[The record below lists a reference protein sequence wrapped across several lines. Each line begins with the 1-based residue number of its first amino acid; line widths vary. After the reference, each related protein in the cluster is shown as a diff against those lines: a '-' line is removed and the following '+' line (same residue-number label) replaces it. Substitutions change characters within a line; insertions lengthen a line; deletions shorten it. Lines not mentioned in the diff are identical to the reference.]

1 MSEDWNAPSS
11 SGGTSFEKKSYGGS
25 SSGFGAK
32 ANGFG
37 IGVGRGRGRGR
48 GFQSFGEQGGVGGLT
63 NGTTNGTSN
72 GGDSGWN
79 DAPSNDTSSSPWD
92 ESSSSGAG
100 KRSFE
105 SKSSFGGGGGGG
117 RGGRDRGGR
126 SFGDSENGGGR
137 SFGRREGGG
146 GGGSSGGDRACY
158 NCGET
163 GHMSRECPTK
173 ESGGGGGDRACYNCG
188 ETGHMSRECPTKA
201 SGGGGG
207 DRACYNCGET
217 GHMSRECPTK
227 ESGGGGGGGGGGN
240 CFRCGESGHFAKECP
255 NPDTRTEGE
264 GGEAKPPASTYV
276 PPPPSEEEEQIYMS
290 TQQGIN
296 FNRYDD
302 IPVEVSGRDGPKNIR
317 SFEEAGLDE
326 TVLENVRKARYAKP
340 TPVQKYAIPIIGAG
354 LDLMACAQ
362 TGSGKTAA
370 FLLPIITNMITQLG
384 CVSCFSVVQEPLAL
398 IVSPTRELAS
408 QIQSE
413 ARKFCRN
420 TSLRPVVIYGGTSV
434 AHQTR
439 EVQNGCSILV
449 ATPGRMHDFIGR
461 GHIGLG
467 KLKYLILDEAD
478 RMVDMGF
485 GPEIQKLI
493 DHPHMPPKGE
503 RQTLMFSATFPP
515 EIQEKAGMYLNDYLF
530 LTVGRVG
537 GAASDIEQRVLSV
550 KQFEKREKLME
561 ILRDQNEDDRT
572 LVFVEMKRNADFL
585 ATLLSQSDFHATS
598 IHGDRQQQEREE
610 ALREFKIGRA
620 PILVATSVAAR
631 GLDIPKVKHVVNYDL
646 PKEIDEYVHRI
657 GRTGRV
663 GNTGRSTSFYDAE
676 KDSNIARAL
685 IKILADASQ
694 DVPEFLEE
702 AAESALGTYYGN
714 AGGSFGGRDTRKFG
728 GRGGGG
734 GGGGRGGSSFGG
746 NSGGDEWGSGGG
758 GDGGTVDESWD

>member
-1 MSEDWNAPSS
+1 MSEDWDAPSS

-25 SSGFGAK
+25 SSGFGSK

-48 GFQSFGEQGGVGGLT
+48 GFQSFAEQGGVGGLT
-63 NGTTNGTSN
+63 NGTTNSTSN

-79 DAPSNDTSSSPWD
+79 DSPSNGTSSSPWD
-92 ESSSSGAG
+92 DSSSSGAG

-126 SFGDSENGGGR
+126 SFGDSENGGGGR
-137 SFGRREGGG
+137 SFGRREGG

-173 ESGGGGGDRACYNCG
+173 ESA
-188 ETGHMSRECPTKA
+188 
-201 SGGGGG
+201 
-207 DRACYNCGET
+207 
-217 GHMSRECPTK
+217 
-227 ESGGGGGGGGGGN
+227 
-240 CFRCGESGHFAKECP
+240 
-255 NPDTRTEGE
+255 EGE
-264 GGEAKPPASTYV
+264 GGEAKPPASTYI

-302 IPVEVSGRDGPKNIR
+302 IPVEVSGRDGPKHIR

-370 FLLPIITNMITQLG
+370 FLLPIITNMITQSG

-408 QIQSE
+408 QIQNE

-434 AHQTR
+434 SHQTR

-550 KQFEKREKLME
+550 KQYEKREKLME

-572 LVFVEMKRNADFL
+572 LVFVETKRNADFL

-610 ALREFKIGRA
+610 ALRDFKIGRA

-646 PKEIDEYVHRI
+646 PSDIDEYVHRI

-663 GNTGRSTSFYDAE
+663 GNTGRSTSFYDAD
-676 KDSNIARAL
+676 KDASIARAL

-702 AAESALGTYYGN
+702 AADSAIGTYHGN

-734 GGGGRGGSSFGG
+734 GGGGGGSSFGG

-758 GDGGTVDESWD
+758 GDGGGTVDESWD

>member
-1 MSEDWNAPSS
+1 MSEDWDAPSS

-25 SSGFGAK
+25 SSGFGSK

-48 GFQSFGEQGGVGGLT
+48 GFQSFAEQGGVGGLT

-79 DAPSNDTSSSPWD
+79 DSPSNGTSSSPWD
-92 ESSSSGAG
+92 DSSSSGAG

-126 SFGDSENGGGR
+126 SFGDSENGGGGR
-137 SFGRREGGG
+137 SFGR
-146 GGGSSGGDRACY
+146 
-158 NCGET
+158 
-163 GHMSRECPTK
+163 P
-173 ESGGGGGDRACYNCG
+173 
-188 ETGHMSRECPTKA
+188 
-201 SGGGGG
+201 
-207 DRACYNCGET
+207 
-217 GHMSRECPTK
+217 
-227 ESGGGGGGGGGGN
+227 
-240 CFRCGESGHFAKECP
+240 
-255 NPDTRTEGE
+255 EGE
-264 GGEAKPPASTYV
+264 GGEAKPPASTYI

-302 IPVEVSGRDGPKNIR
+302 IPVEVSGRDGPKHIR

-370 FLLPIITNMITQLG
+370 FLLPIITNMITQSG

-408 QIQSE
+408 QIQNE

-434 AHQTR
+434 SHQTR

-550 KQFEKREKLME
+550 KQYEKREKLME

-572 LVFVEMKRNADFL
+572 LVFVETKRNADFL

-610 ALREFKIGRA
+610 ALRDFKIGRA

-646 PKEIDEYVHRI
+646 PSDIDEYVHRI

-663 GNTGRSTSFYDAE
+663 GNTGRSTSFYDAD
-676 KDSNIARAL
+676 KDASIARAL

-702 AAESALGTYYGN
+702 AADSAIGTYHGN

-734 GGGGRGGSSFGG
+734 GGGGGGSSFGG

-758 GDGGTVDESWD
+758 GDGGGTVDESWD

>member
-137 SFGRREGGG
+137 SFGR
-146 GGGSSGGDRACY
+146 
-158 NCGET
+158 
-163 GHMSRECPTK
+163 P
-173 ESGGGGGDRACYNCG
+173 
-188 ETGHMSRECPTKA
+188 
-201 SGGGGG
+201 
-207 DRACYNCGET
+207 
-217 GHMSRECPTK
+217 
-227 ESGGGGGGGGGGN
+227 
-240 CFRCGESGHFAKECP
+240 
-255 NPDTRTEGE
+255 EGE

>member
-1 MSEDWNAPSS
+1 MSEDWDAPSS

-25 SSGFGAK
+25 SSGFGSK

-48 GFQSFGEQGGVGGLT
+48 GFQSFAEQGGVGGLT

-79 DAPSNDTSSSPWD
+79 DSPSNGTSSSPWD
-92 ESSSSGAG
+92 DSSSSGAG

-126 SFGDSENGGGR
+126 SFGDSENGGGGR

-173 ESGGGGGDRACYNCG
+173 ESGGGGGDRACYSCG
-188 ETGHMSRECPTKA
+188 ETGHMSRECPTKS

-207 DRACYNCGET
+207 DRACYSCGET

-227 ESGGGGGGGGGGN
+227 S
-240 CFRCGESGHFAKECP
+240 SA
-255 NPDTRTEGE
+255 EGE
-264 GGEAKPPASTYV
+264 GGEAKPPASTYI

-302 IPVEVSGRDGPKNIR
+302 IPVEVSGRDGPKHIR

-370 FLLPIITNMITQLG
+370 FLLPIITNMITQSG

-408 QIQSE
+408 QIQNE

-434 AHQTR
+434 SHQTR

-550 KQFEKREKLME
+550 KQYEKREKLME

-572 LVFVEMKRNADFL
+572 LVFVETKRNADFL

-610 ALREFKIGRA
+610 ALRDFKIGRA

-646 PKEIDEYVHRI
+646 PSDIDEYVHRI

-663 GNTGRSTSFYDAE
+663 GNTGRSTSFYDAD
-676 KDSNIARAL
+676 KDASIARAL

-702 AAESALGTYYGN
+702 AADSAIGTYHGN

-734 GGGGRGGSSFGG
+734 GGGGGGSSFGG

-758 GDGGTVDESWD
+758 GDGGGTVDESWD